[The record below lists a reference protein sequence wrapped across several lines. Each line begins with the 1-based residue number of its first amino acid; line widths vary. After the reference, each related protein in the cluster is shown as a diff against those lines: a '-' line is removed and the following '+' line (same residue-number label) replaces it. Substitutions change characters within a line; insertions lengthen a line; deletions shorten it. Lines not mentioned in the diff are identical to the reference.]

1 MLICLVGNK
10 TSFVCVEPLHLSQW
24 CWLGRRRSQ
33 EVPAWCLRWSSSFF
47 VDPQR
52 SCEGADEATRPA
64 DPTALRVWASPPWD
78 GRSIAWIHRSQS
90 AATLITLPLFFFI
103 HLSEFCSSVLFFFAF
118 LDAQSSDAP
127 QTHFYRS
134 LLFVPTSVVLKNRGV
149 SVLVDF
155 ACQRIIKET
164 TLFYYCF
171 DFPYGW
177 HCIFHVDTQPCPKE
191 KVTSCYSIDIH
202 FIFSQIRWLIL
213 WNYTSRHKT
222 MFVFIFLHLHLKEV
236 KKETFTFGITTC

>member
-1 MLICLVGNK
+1 MLTGTPALPGGARLMFALEFIFLCGSPAELRGSRRGDPARWPNS
-10 TSFVCVEPLHLSQW
+10 TPRLSVAP
-24 CWLGRRRSQ
+24 LGRPINRLNPQ
-33 EVPAWCLRWSSSFF
+33 IAVSS
-47 VDPQR
+47 D
-52 SCEGADEATRPA
+52 AHYLA
-64 DPTALRVWASPPWD
+64 AL
-78 GRSIAWIHRSQS
+78 
-90 AATLITLPLFFFI
+90 FFI
-103 HLSEFCSSVLFFFAF
+103 HLSEFCSSVLFFFSF

-134 LLFVPTSVVLKNRGV
+134 LLFVPASVVLKNRGV

-222 MFVFIFLHLHLKEV
+222 MFVFIFSHLYLKEV
-236 KKETFTFGITTC
+236 KKTFTFSITRCLCYAFFS